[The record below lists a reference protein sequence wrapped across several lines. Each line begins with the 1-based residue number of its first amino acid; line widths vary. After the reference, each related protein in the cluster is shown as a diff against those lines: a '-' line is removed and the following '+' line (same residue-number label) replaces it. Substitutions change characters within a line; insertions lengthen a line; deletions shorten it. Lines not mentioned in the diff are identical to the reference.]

1 MVSLSVFEEDFVSLF
16 FSTAVM
22 VIILD
27 FSDQDDREISITT
40 WADNS
45 ELNPR
50 GIVEYHLSIDT
61 SAIYDSLQK

>member
-40 WADNS
+40 WADIS

-50 GIVEYHLSIDT
+50 GIVEYHPSIDT
-61 SAIYDSLQK
+61 SAFYDSLQK

>member
-50 GIVEYHLSIDT
+50 GIVEYHLSVDT
-61 SAIYDSLQK
+61 SAFYDSLQK